1 MELARTSQLKTPYHG
16 IRPVYPAPCV
26 PRRIVSEDPE
36 KNQAEHSWE
45 GDYRPVSPE
54 GSQRP
59 AQVHVDPLQTEFLV
73 RLADTLNTT
82 LDLKTLLERT
92 ASLVRAVIDYR
103 IFAILLVNDRT
114 HDLRMRFQIGHKPE
128 AERMR
133 IRMGQGI
140 VGEVAQNRQPMLVN
154 DVTQASNYINVNPD
168 VRSELAV
175 PLITKN
181 RMIGVIDIQAEQPN
195 YFKPEHLHLLTLTAS
210 RIAGAIENARLY
222 TRVARQAQ
230 TLQMLNEIS
239 REITSI
245 LDPDELLQR
254 VGELVRRVIDYQM
267 FSIWLVNERDQVLE
281 NRLSIRSIHRS
292 DPKEKREES
301 RRSIWDSSPPEPPPL
316 TPPTSVLGEPQAP
329 DGPLGTTIPLGRGLV
344 GAAMQEKRVIFV
356 ADVRKDPRY
365 HMVNPETR
373 SEMTVPL
380 IYKGTAIGVLDIE
393 HTRLHYFTEDHERT
407 MTTLAAQIAISL
419 ENAQL
424 YQRVMQQE
432 QRLERDLA
440 MAREVQL
447 RLLPPAKP
455 QHKRAEFAA
464 RFLPARTIGGDL
476 YDFLPYD
483 ANRSAIALGDVS
495 GKAAPAALYAALV
508 SGIMRSVAS
517 QHLSPSEMLRT
528 LNDALQERRL
538 DSQYVTMLFGV
549 WNDENLTVQIANGGS
564 VQPLFCRGEEI
575 ETIRA
580 EGFPLGMF
588 PNATWDEFSISTQ
601 PGDSVVFFSDGIVD
615 AQNSAGE
622 MFGNDRL
629 IATVK
634 KNHHKSA
641 SKLAESILN
650 DVGRFQGKR
659 DRFDDETVVVLRV
672 I

>member
-1 MELARTSQLKTPYHG
+1 MAKFGDALRA
-16 IRPVYPAPCV
+16 PAV
-26 PRRIVSEDPE
+26 VGLPRRVVSEDPQQ
-36 KNQAEHSWE
+36 NPPQHVWE
-45 GDYRPVSPE
+45 GDYRPVSPQA
-54 GSQRP
+54 SQRSG
-59 AQVHVDPLQTEFLV
+59 QVQVDPLQTEFLV

-82 LDLKTLLERT
+82 LDLRTLLERT

-103 IFAILLVNDRT
+103 IFAILLYNDRT
-114 HDLRMRFQIGHKPE
+114 NDLRMRFQIGHKPE
-128 AERMR
+128 IERMR
-133 IRMGQGI
+133 IRLGQGI
-140 VGEVAQNRQPMLVN
+140 VGEVAQSRQPMLIN
-154 DVTQASNYINVNPD
+154 DVSLESNYINANPD

-181 RMIGVIDIQAEQPN
+181 RMIGVIDIQSEQLN
-195 YFKPEHLHLLTLTAS
+195 YFKQEHLHLLTLTAS

-230 TLQMLNEIS
+230 TLQVLNEIS

-254 VGELVRRVIDYQM
+254 VGQLVRRIIDYQM
-267 FSIWLVNERDQVLE
+267 FSIWLVNDRDQVLE
-281 NRLSIRSIHRS
+281 NRLSMRFTHRS
-292 DPKEKREES
+292 DSRDKEKEPPPEEPK
-301 RRSIWDSSPPEPPPL
+301 RTIWDSSPPMVAPVMPPS
-316 TPPTSVLGEPQAP
+316 SVLGLAENS
-329 DGPLGTTIPLGRGLV
+329 GVVGTTIPLDRGLV
-344 GAAMQEKRVIFV
+344 GAAIREKRVIHV

-380 IYKGTAIGVLDIE
+380 LYKGTAIGVLDIE
-393 HTRLHYFTEDHERT
+393 HSRLHYFTEDHERA

-424 YQRVMQQE
+424 YQRVTQQE

-476 YDFLPYD
+476 YDFLQYD
-483 ANRSAIALGDVS
+483 PNRSAIALGDVS

-517 QHLSPSEMLRT
+517 QHPTPSQMLRT

-549 WNDENLTVQIANGGS
+549 WNDENLTIQIANGGS

-588 PNATWDEFSISTQ
+588 PNATWEEFSISTQ

-622 MFGNDRL
+622 MFGTDRL

-634 KNHHKSA
+634 KHHHKSA
-641 SKLAESILN
+641 SRLAESILT

>member
-1 MELARTSQLKTPYHG
+1 
-16 IRPVYPAPCV
+16 
-26 PRRIVSEDPE
+26 VSEDPE
-36 KNQAEHSWE
+36 QNPAEQSWE

-54 GSQRP
+54 AAQRS
-59 AQVHVDPLQTEFLV
+59 AQVQVDPLQTEFLV

-128 AERMR
+128 VERMR

-140 VGEVAQNRQPMLVN
+140 VGEVAQSRQAKLVN
-154 DVTQASNYINVNPD
+154 DVTRAENYINANPD

-230 TLQMLNEIS
+230 TLQVLNEIS

-254 VGELVRRVIDYQM
+254 VGQLVRRIIDYQM
-267 FSIWLVNERDQVLE
+267 FSVWLVNDRDQTLE
-281 NRLSIRSIHRS
+281 NRLSIRFTHRS
-292 DPKEKREES
+292 DAKEKRDEP
-301 RRSIWDSSPPEPPPL
+301 RRSIWDSSPPEPPPVAA
-316 TPPTSVLGEPQAP
+316 SDVAHGEARN
-329 DGPLGTTIPLGRGLV
+329 GALIGATIPMERGLV
-344 GAAMQEKRVIFV
+344 GAAMREKRVIYV
-356 ADVRKDPRY
+356 ADVRKDSRY

-380 IYKGTAIGVLDIE
+380 IYKGTAVGVLDIE
-393 HTRLHYFTEDHERT
+393 HTRLHYFTEDHERA
-407 MTTLAAQIAISL
+407 MTTLAAQIAIAL
-419 ENAQL
+419 ENARL

-447 RLLPPAKP
+447 RLLPPTKP

-495 GKAAPAALYAALV
+495 GKAAAAALYAALV

-517 QHLSPSEMLRT
+517 QHLSPSEMLKT
-528 LNDALQERRL
+528 LNDTLQERKL

-549 WNDENLTVQIANGGS
+549 WNDENLTIQIANGGS
-564 VQPLFCRGEEI
+564 VQPLFCHGEEI

-588 PNATWDEFSISTQ
+588 PNATWEEFSIATQ
-601 PGDSVVFFSDGIVD
+601 PGDSVLFFSDGIVD
-615 AQNSAGE
+615 AQNAAGE

-634 KNHHKSA
+634 KHQHKSA
-641 SKLAESILN
+641 SKLAESILA

>member
-1 MELARTSQLKTPYHG
+1 
-16 IRPVYPAPCV
+16 
-26 PRRIVSEDPE
+26 
-36 KNQAEHSWE
+36 
-45 GDYRPVSPE
+45 
-54 GSQRP
+54 
-59 AQVHVDPLQTEFLV
+59 
-73 RLADTLNTT
+73 
-82 LDLKTLLERT
+82 
-92 ASLVRAVIDYR
+92 
-103 IFAILLVNDRT
+103 
-114 HDLRMRFQIGHKPE
+114 
-128 AERMR
+128 MR
-133 IRMGQGI
+133 IEMGQGI
-140 VGEVAQNRQPMLVN
+140 VGEVAQSRQAMLVN
-154 DVTQASNYINVNPD
+154 DVTTAENYINANPD

-230 TLQMLNEIS
+230 TLQVLNEIS

-245 LDPDELLQR
+245 LDPSELLQR
-254 VGELVRRVIDYQM
+254 VGQLIRRIIDYQM

-281 NRLSIRSIHRS
+281 NRLSIRFVHR
-292 DPKEKREES
+292 DTKEKQEP
-301 RRSIWDSSPPEPPPL
+301 RRTIWDSSPPELP
-316 TPPTSVLGEPQAP
+316 GGAPQAA
-329 DGPLGTTIPLGRGLV
+329 GLMENSAVIGTTIPLDRGLV
-344 GAAMQEKRVIFV
+344 GAAIREKRVIHV
-356 ADVRKDPRY
+356 PDVRKDARY

-380 IYKGTAIGVLDIE
+380 IYKGTAIGVLDVE
-393 HTRLHYFTEDHERT
+393 HTRLHYFTEDHERA
-407 MTTLAAQIAISL
+407 MTTLAAQIAIAV

-424 YQRVMQQE
+424 YQRVAQQE

-455 QHKRAEFAA
+455 QHKRAEFAS

-495 GKAAPAALYAALV
+495 GKAAAAALYAALV
-508 SGIMRSVAS
+508 SGIMRSVAP
-517 QHLSPSEMLRT
+517 QHLSPSEMLKT
-528 LNDALQERRL
+528 LNDALQERKL

-549 WNDENLTVQIANGGS
+549 WNDENLTMQIANGGS

-588 PNATWDEFSISTQ
+588 PNATWEEFSIATQ

-615 AQNSAGE
+615 AQNATGE

-629 IATVK
+629 IETVRK
-634 KNHHKSA
+634 HHHKSA
-641 SKLAESILN
+641 SRLAESILT

>member
-1 MELARTSQLKTPYHG
+1 M
-16 IRPVYPAPCV
+16 
-26 PRRIVSEDPE
+26 SEDPRQ
-36 KNQAEHSWE
+36 NPPEHEWE
-45 GDYRPVSPE
+45 GDYRPVSAE
-54 GSQRP
+54 AGQRTG
-59 AQVHVDPLQTEFLV
+59 QIHVDPLQTEFLV

-92 ASLVRAVIDYR
+92 ASMVRAVIDYR
-103 IFAILLVNDRT
+103 IFAILLYNDRT

-128 AERMR
+128 IERMR

-140 VGEVAQNRQPMLVN
+140 VGEVAQNRQAMLIN
-154 DVTQASNYINVNPD
+154 DVTQAHNYINANPG
-168 VRSELAV
+168 VRSELSV

-181 RMIGVIDIQAEQPN
+181 RMIGVIDIQSEQPN
-195 YFKPEHLHLLTLTAS
+195 YFTQEHLHLLTLTAS

-230 TLQMLNEIS
+230 TLHVLNEIS

-245 LDPDELLQR
+245 LDPDELLRKVAQM
-254 VGELVRRVIDYQM
+254 VRRIIDYQM
-267 FSIWLVNERDQVLE
+267 FSIWLVNERDQVLV
-281 NRLSIRSIHRS
+281 NRLSIRFTQRS
-292 DPKEKREES
+292 DAKEKEKEAAPEEPK
-301 RRSIWDSSPPEPPPL
+301 RTIWDSSPPMVTPLAPPS
-316 TPPTSVLGEPQAP
+316 SVSGLAENS
-329 DGPLGTTIPLGRGLV
+329 DVVGTTIPIERGLV
-344 GAAMQEKRVIFV
+344 GAAIREKRVIHV
-356 ADVRKDPRY
+356 ADVRKDARY

-380 IYKGTAIGVLDIE
+380 VYKGTAIGVLDIE
-393 HTRLHYFTEDHERT
+393 HSRLHYFTEDHERA
-407 MTTLAAQIAISL
+407 MTTLAAQIAIAL

-424 YQRVMQQE
+424 YQRVTLQE

-447 RLLPPAKP
+447 RLLPPVKP

-476 YDFLPYD
+476 YDFLQYD
-483 ANRSAIALGDVS
+483 GNRSAIALGDVS

-508 SGIMRSVAS
+508 SGIMRSVANR
-517 QHLSPSEMLRT
+517 HLSPSEMLRT
-528 LNDALQERRL
+528 LNDALQERKL
-538 DSQYVTMLFGV
+538 DSQYVTMLFGL
-549 WNDENLTVQIANGGS
+549 WNDENLTIQIANGGS

-588 PNATWDEFSISTQ
+588 PNATWEEFSISTQ

-615 AQNSAGE
+615 AQNAAGE

-629 IATVK
+629 VATVK
-634 KNHHKSA
+634 KHHHKSA
-641 SKLAESILN
+641 SRLAESILT

>member
-1 MELARTSQLKTPYHG
+1 MT
-16 IRPVYPAPCV
+16 
-26 PRRIVSEDPE
+26 EDPHQ
-36 KNQAEHSWE
+36 NPAENEWE

-54 GSQRP
+54 ASQRP
-59 AQVHVDPLQTEFLV
+59 PQVQVDPLQTEFLI
-73 RLADTLNTT
+73 RLADALNTT

-103 IFAILLVNDRT
+103 IFAILLFNDRT
-114 HDLRMRFQIGHKPE
+114 NDLRMRFQIGHKPE
-128 AERMR
+128 VERMR

-140 VGEVAQNRQPMLVN
+140 VGEVAQSRQPMLVN
-154 DVTQASNYINVNPD
+154 DVSKASNYIDANLGVQ
-168 VRSELAV
+168 SELAV

-181 RMIGVIDIQAEQPN
+181 RMIGVIDIQSEQLN
-195 YFKPEHLHLLTLTAS
+195 YFKQEHLHLLTLTAS

-230 TLQMLNEIS
+230 TLQVLNEIS

-245 LDPDELLQR
+245 LDPDELLQK
-254 VGELVRRVIDYQM
+254 VGQLVRRIIDYQM
-267 FSIWLVNERDQVLE
+267 FSVWLVNDSQQALV
-281 NRLSIRSIHRS
+281 NRLSIRFTHRS
-292 DPKEKREES
+292 DAKGKEKDNQEEPK
-301 RRSIWDSSPPEPPPL
+301 RTIWDSSPPMVSSPLIPPSSIMGL
-316 TPPTSVLGEPQAP
+316 AENSDAI
-329 DGPLGTTIPLGRGLV
+329 GTTIPIERGLV
-344 GAAMQEKRVIFV
+344 GAAIRERRVIHV
-356 ADVRKDPRY
+356 ADVRKDSRY
-365 HMVNPETR
+365 HMVNPDTR

-393 HTRLHYFTEDHERT
+393 HTRLHYFTEDHERA
-407 MTTLAAQIAISL
+407 MTTLAAQIAIAL

-424 YQRVMQQE
+424 YQRVAQQE

-476 YDFLPYD
+476 YDFLQYD
-483 ANRSAIALGDVS
+483 VNRSAIALGDVS

-508 SGIMRSVAS
+508 SGIMRSVANR
-517 QHLSPSEMLRT
+517 HLSPSEMLRT
-528 LNDALQERRL
+528 LNDALQERKL
-538 DSQYVTMLFGV
+538 DSQYVTMLYGL

-588 PNATWDEFSISTQ
+588 PNATWEEFSISTQ

-615 AQNSAGE
+615 AQNAAGE
-622 MFGNDRL
+622 MFGAERL

-634 KNHHKSA
+634 KHHHKSA
-641 SKLAESILN
+641 SRLAESILT

>member
-1 MELARTSQLKTPYHG
+1 
-16 IRPVYPAPCV
+16 
-26 PRRIVSEDPE
+26 
-36 KNQAEHSWE
+36 
-45 GDYRPVSPE
+45 
-54 GSQRP
+54 
-59 AQVHVDPLQTEFLV
+59 
-73 RLADTLNTT
+73 
-82 LDLKTLLERT
+82 
-92 ASLVRAVIDYR
+92 
-103 IFAILLVNDRT
+103 
-114 HDLRMRFQIGHKPE
+114 
-128 AERMR
+128 
-133 IRMGQGI
+133 
-140 VGEVAQNRQPMLVN
+140 
-154 DVTQASNYINVNPD
+154 
-168 VRSELAV
+168 
-175 PLITKN
+175 
-181 RMIGVIDIQAEQPN
+181 MIGVIDIQAEQPD

-230 TLQMLNEIS
+230 TLQVLNEIS

-245 LDPDELLQR
+245 LDPDELLQK
-254 VGELVRRVIDYQM
+254 VGQLVRRIIDYQM
-267 FSIWLVNERDQVLE
+267 FSIWLVNDRDQVLE
-281 NRLSIRSIHRS
+281 NRLSIRHVPTHRS
-292 DPKEKREES
+292 EAKEKSEP
-301 RRSIWDSSPPEPPPL
+301 RRSIWDSSPPEPPVPA
-316 TPPTSVLGEPQAP
+316 PAPTSTPGLAENSAV
-329 DGPLGTTIPLGRGLV
+329 GTTIPLERGLV
-344 GAAMQEKRVIFV
+344 GAAIREKRVIHV
-356 ADVRKDPRY
+356 PDVRKDSRY

-380 IYKGTAIGVLDIE
+380 IYKGTAIGVLDVE
-393 HTRLHYFTEDHERT
+393 HTRLHYFTEDHERA

-447 RLLPPAKP
+447 RLLPPARP

-476 YDFLPYD
+476 YDFLQYD
-483 ANRSAIALGDVS
+483 PNRSAIALGDVS

-528 LNDALQERRL
+528 LNDALQERKL
-538 DSQYVTMLFGV
+538 DSQYVTMLYGL
-549 WNDENLTVQIANGGS
+549 WNDENLTIQIANGGS

-588 PNATWDEFSISTQ
+588 PNATWEEFSISTQ

-634 KNHHKSA
+634 KHHHKSA
-641 SKLAESILN
+641 TKLAESILT
-650 DVGRFQGKR
+650 DVGRFQGKK

>member
-1 MELARTSQLKTPYHG
+1 VT
-16 IRPVYPAPCV
+16 
-26 PRRIVSEDPE
+26 EDPHQ
-36 KNQAEHSWE
+36 NPAENEWE

-54 GSQRP
+54 ASQRP
-59 AQVHVDPLQTEFLV
+59 PQVQVDPLQTEFLI
-73 RLADTLNTT
+73 RLADALNTT

-103 IFAILLVNDRT
+103 IFAILLFNDRT
-114 HDLRMRFQIGHKPE
+114 NDLRMRFQIGHKPE
-128 AERMR
+128 VERMR

-140 VGEVAQNRQPMLVN
+140 VGEVAQSRQPMLVN
-154 DVTQASNYINVNPD
+154 DVSKASNYIDANLGVQ
-168 VRSELAV
+168 SELAV

-181 RMIGVIDIQAEQPN
+181 RMIGVIDIQSEQLN
-195 YFKPEHLHLLTLTAS
+195 YFKQEHLHLLTLTAS

-230 TLQMLNEIS
+230 TLQVLNEIS

-245 LDPDELLQR
+245 LDPDELLQK
-254 VGELVRRVIDYQM
+254 VGQLVRRIIDYQM
-267 FSIWLVNERDQVLE
+267 FSVWLVNDSQQALV
-281 NRLSIRSIHRS
+281 NRLSIRFTHRS
-292 DPKEKREES
+292 DAKGKEKDNQEEPK
-301 RRSIWDSSPPEPPPL
+301 RTIWDSSPPMVSSPLIPPSSIMGL
-316 TPPTSVLGEPQAP
+316 AENSDAI
-329 DGPLGTTIPLGRGLV
+329 GTTIPIERGLV
-344 GAAMQEKRVIFV
+344 GAAIREKRVIHV
-356 ADVRKDPRY
+356 SDVRKDSRY
-365 HMVNPETR
+365 HMVNPDTR

-393 HTRLHYFTEDHERT
+393 HTRLHYFTEDHERA
-407 MTTLAAQIAISL
+407 MTTLAAQIAIAL

-424 YQRVMQQE
+424 YQRVAQQE

-476 YDFLPYD
+476 YDFLQYD
-483 ANRSAIALGDVS
+483 VNRSAIALGDVS

-508 SGIMRSVAS
+508 SGIMRSVANR
-517 QHLSPSEMLRT
+517 HLSPSEMLRT
-528 LNDALQERRL
+528 LNDALQERKL
-538 DSQYVTMLFGV
+538 DSQYVTMLYGL

-588 PNATWDEFSISTQ
+588 PNATWEEFSISTQ

-615 AQNSAGE
+615 AQNAAGE
-622 MFGNDRL
+622 MFGAERL

-634 KNHHKSA
+634 KHHHKSA
-641 SKLAESILN
+641 SRLAESILT

>member
-1 MELARTSQLKTPYHG
+1 VT
-16 IRPVYPAPCV
+16 
-26 PRRIVSEDPE
+26 EDPE
-36 KNQAEHSWE
+36 QNPTEQSWE

-59 AQVHVDPLQTEFLV
+59 AQVQVDPLQTEFLV

-114 HDLRMRFQIGHKPE
+114 HDLRMRFQIGHPPE
-128 AERMR
+128 VERMR

-140 VGEVAQNRQPMLVN
+140 VGEVAQSRQPMLVN
-154 DVTQASNYINVNPD
+154 DVTKAENYINANPG

-181 RMIGVIDIQAEQPN
+181 HVIGVIDIQAEQPD

-230 TLQMLNEIS
+230 TLQVLNEIS

-245 LDPDELLQR
+245 LDPDELLQK
-254 VGELVRRVIDYQM
+254 VGQLVRRIIDYQM
-267 FSIWLVNERDQVLE
+267 FSIWLVNDRDQVLE
-281 NRLSIRSIHRS
+281 NRLSIRHVPTHRS
-292 DPKEKREES
+292 ETKEKSEL
-301 RRSIWDSSPPEPPPL
+301 RRSIWDSSPPEPPVPA
-316 TPPTSVLGEPQAP
+316 PAPTSTPGLAENSAV
-329 DGPLGTTIPLGRGLV
+329 GTTIPVERGLV
-344 GAAMQEKRVIFV
+344 GAAIREKRVIHV
-356 ADVRKDPRY
+356 PDVRKDSRY

-380 IYKGTAIGVLDIE
+380 IYKGRAIGVLDLE
-393 HTRLHYFTEDHERT
+393 HSRLHYFTEDHERA

-476 YDFLPYD
+476 YDFLQYD
-483 ANRSAIALGDVS
+483 PNRSAIALGDVS

-528 LNDALQERRL
+528 LNDALQERKL
-538 DSQYVTMLFGV
+538 DSQYVTMLYGL
-549 WNDENLTVQIANGGS
+549 WNDENLTIQIANGGS

-588 PNATWDEFSISTQ
+588 PNATWEEFSISTQ

-634 KNHHKSA
+634 KHHHKSA
-641 SKLAESILN
+641 SKLAESILT
-650 DVGRFQGKR
+650 DVGRFQGKKE
-659 DRFDDETVVVLRV
+659 RFDDETVVVLRV

>member
-1 MELARTSQLKTPYHG
+1 VSDDPRQKT
-16 IRPVYPAPCV
+16 
-26 PRRIVSEDPE
+26 
-36 KNQAEHSWE
+36 AEPTWE

-54 GSQRP
+54 AQRP
-59 AQVHVDPLQTEFLV
+59 TQVHVDPLQTEFLV

-92 ASLVRAVIDYR
+92 AAMVRAVIDYR

-128 AERMR
+128 IERMR

-140 VGEVAQNRQPMLVN
+140 VGEAAQTRQPKLVN
-154 DVTQASNYINVNPD
+154 DVTTAENYINANPD

-195 YFKPEHLHLLTLTAS
+195 YFTPEHLRLLTLTAS

-230 TLQMLNEIS
+230 TLQVLNEIS

-254 VGELVRRVIDYQM
+254 VGQLVRRIIDYQM
-267 FSIWLVNERDQVLE
+267 FSVWLVNERDNSLE
-281 NRLSIRSIHRS
+281 NRLSIRFTPRS
-292 DPKEKREES
+292 DAKEKRDEP
-301 RRSIWDSSPPEPPPL
+301 RRSIWDSSPPEPPASGASDL
-316 TPPTSVLGEPQAP
+316 AQGEARN
-329 DGPLGTTIPLGRGLV
+329 DALIGVTIPLERGLV
-344 GAAMQEKRVIFV
+344 GAAMREKRVIYV
-356 ADVRKDPRY
+356 ADVRKDSRY

-380 IYKGTAIGVLDIE
+380 IYKGRAVGVLDIE
-393 HTRLHYFTEDHERT
+393 HTRLHYFTEDHERA
-407 MTTLAAQIAISL
+407 MTTLAAQIAIAL
-419 ENAQL
+419 ENARL

-447 RLLPPAKP
+447 RLLPPTKP

-495 GKAAPAALYAALV
+495 GKAAAAALYAALV

-517 QHLSPSEMLRT
+517 QHLSPSEMLKT
-528 LNDALQERRL
+528 LNDALQERKL

-549 WNDENLTVQIANGGS
+549 WNDENLTIQIANGGS

-588 PNATWDEFSISTQ
+588 PNATWEEFSIATQ
-601 PGDSVVFFSDGIVD
+601 PGDSVIFFSDGIVD
-615 AQNSAGE
+615 AQNAAGE

-634 KNHHKSA
+634 KYQHKSA
-641 SKLAESILN
+641 SKLAESILT
-650 DVGRFQGKR
+650 DVGKFQGKR

>member
-1 MELARTSQLKTPYHG
+1 MA
-16 IRPVYPAPCV
+16 IV
-26 PRRIVSEDPE
+26 PSAGAAVRQQENRDRIVTEDPE
-36 KNQAEHSWE
+36 QNPAEQSWE
-45 GDYRPVSPE
+45 GDYRPVSAE

-59 AQVHVDPLQTEFLV
+59 AQIHVDPLQTEFLV
-73 RLADTLNTT
+73 RLADALNTT
-82 LDLKTLLERT
+82 LDLKALLERT

-103 IFAILLVNDRT
+103 IFAILLYNDRT

-128 AERMR
+128 VERMR

-140 VGEVAQNRQPMLVN
+140 VGEVAQNRQAMLVN
-154 DVTQASNYINVNPD
+154 DVTQAHNYINVNPE

-181 RMIGVIDIQAEQPN
+181 RMIGVIDIQSEQSN
-195 YFKPEHLHLLTLTAS
+195 YFTQEHLHLLTLTAS

-230 TLQMLNEIS
+230 TLQVLNEIS

-254 VGELVRRVIDYQM
+254 VGHLVRRIIDYQM
-267 FSIWLVNERDQVLE
+267 FSIWLINPRDEVLE
-281 NRLSIRSIHRS
+281 NRLSMRFVHRS
-292 DPKEKREES
+292 DTKEKREKREEP
-301 RRSIWDSSPPEPPPL
+301 RRTIWDSSPPEPALPLVPPG
-316 TPPTSVLGEPQAP
+316 SVLGEPIENTA
-329 DGPLGTTIPLGRGLV
+329 PLGTTIPLDRGLV
-344 GAAMQEKRVIFV
+344 GAALREKRVINI
-356 ADVRKDPRY
+356 ADVRKDDRY
-365 HMVNPETR
+365 HLVNPETR

-380 IYKGTAIGVLDIE
+380 IYKGTAVGVLDIE
-393 HTRLHYFTEDHERT
+393 HSRLHYFTEDHERAL
-407 MTTLAAQIAISL
+407 TTLAAQIAIAL

-424 YQRVMQQE
+424 YQRVAQQE

-447 RLLPPAKP
+447 RLLPPARP

-495 GKAAPAALYAALV
+495 GKAAAAALYAALV
-508 SGIMRSVAS
+508 SGIMRSVS
-517 QHLSPSEMLRT
+517 NRHLSPSEMLKT
-528 LNDALQERRL
+528 LNDALQERKL
-538 DSQYVTMLFGV
+538 DSQYVTMLFAV

-588 PNATWDEFSISTQ
+588 PSGTWDEFSISTQ

-615 AQNSAGE
+615 AQNAEGE

-634 KNHHKSA
+634 KNQHKSA

>member
-1 MELARTSQLKTPYHG
+1 VT
-16 IRPVYPAPCV
+16 
-26 PRRIVSEDPE
+26 EDPQQ
-36 KNQAEHSWE
+36 NPAEHQWE

-54 GSQRP
+54 ASQRSG
-59 AQVHVDPLQTEFLV
+59 QVQVDPLQTEFLV

-92 ASLVRAVIDYR
+92 ASLVRAVIDYK
-103 IFAILLVNDRT
+103 IFAILLYNDRT
-114 HDLRMRFQIGHKPE
+114 NDLRMRFQIGHKPE
-128 AERMR
+128 IERMR

-154 DVTQASNYINVNPD
+154 DVSKTSNYINANPD

-195 YFKPEHLHLLTLTAS
+195 YFKQEHLHLLTLTAS

-230 TLQMLNEIS
+230 TLQVLNEIS

-245 LDPDELLQR
+245 LDPDPLLQR
-254 VGELVRRVIDYQM
+254 VAQLVRRIIDYQM
-267 FSIWLVNERDQVLE
+267 FSVWLVNERDQVLV
-281 NRLSIRSIHRS
+281 NRLSIRFTQRS
-292 DPKEKREES
+292 DTKEKEKEHPPEEPK
-301 RRSIWDSSPPEPPPL
+301 RTIWDSSPPMTATPLAPP
-316 TPPTSVLGEPQAP
+316 SYPQGLAENT
-329 DGPLGTTIPLGRGLV
+329 DVVGTTIPIERGLV
-344 GAAMQEKRVIFV
+344 GAAIREKRVIHV
-356 ADVRKDPRY
+356 ADVRRDSRY

-393 HTRLHYFTEDHERT
+393 HTRLHYFTEDHERA
-407 MTTLAAQIAISL
+407 MTTLAAQIAIAL

-424 YQRVMQQE
+424 YQRVTQQE

-447 RLLPPAKP
+447 RLLPPLKP

-483 ANRSAIALGDVS
+483 VNRSAIALGDVS

-508 SGIMRSVAS
+508 SGIMRSVANR
-517 QHLSPSEMLRT
+517 HLSPSEMLRT

-538 DSQYVTMLFGV
+538 DSQYVTMLFGL
-549 WNDENLTVQIANGGS
+549 WNDENLTIQIANGGS

-588 PNATWDEFSISTQ
+588 PNATWEEFSISTQ

-615 AQNSAGE
+615 AQNSAGD
-622 MFGNDRL
+622 MFGTERL

-634 KNHHKSA
+634 KHHHKSA
-641 SKLAESILN
+641 SRLAESILT

>member
-1 MELARTSQLKTPYHG
+1 VQ
-16 IRPVYPAPCV
+16 
-26 PRRIVSEDPE
+26 
-36 KNQAEHSWE
+36 
-45 GDYRPVSPE
+45 
-54 GSQRP
+54 
-59 AQVHVDPLQTEFLV
+59 VDPLQTEFLV
-73 RLADTLNTT
+73 RLADALNTT

-114 HDLRMRFQIGHKPE
+114 HDLRMRFQIGHPPE
-128 AERMR
+128 VERMR

-140 VGEVAQNRQPMLVN
+140 VGEVAQSRQPMLVN
-154 DVTQASNYINVNPD
+154 DVTKAENYINANPG

-181 RMIGVIDIQAEQPN
+181 HVIGVIDIQAEQPD

-230 TLQMLNEIS
+230 TLQVLNEIS

-245 LDPDELLQR
+245 LDPDELLQK
-254 VGELVRRVIDYQM
+254 VGQLVRRIIDYQM
-267 FSIWLVNERDQVLE
+267 FSIWLVNDRDQVLE
-281 NRLSIRSIHRS
+281 NRLSIRHVPTHRS
-292 DPKEKREES
+292 ETKEKSEL
-301 RRSIWDSSPPEPPPL
+301 RRSIWDSSPPEPPVPA
-316 TPPTSVLGEPQAP
+316 PAPTSTPGLAENSAV
-329 DGPLGTTIPLGRGLV
+329 GTTIPVERGLV
-344 GAAMQEKRVIFV
+344 GAAIREKRVIHV
-356 ADVRKDPRY
+356 PDVRKDSRY

-380 IYKGTAIGVLDIE
+380 IYKGRAIGVLDLE
-393 HTRLHYFTEDHERT
+393 HSRLHYFTEDHERA

-476 YDFLPYD
+476 YDFLQYD
-483 ANRSAIALGDVS
+483 PNRSAIALGDVS

-528 LNDALQERRL
+528 LNDALQERKL
-538 DSQYVTMLFGV
+538 DSQYVTMLYGL
-549 WNDENLTVQIANGGS
+549 WNDENLTIQIANGGS

-588 PNATWDEFSISTQ
+588 PNATWEEFSISTQ

-634 KNHHKSA
+634 KHHHKSA
-641 SKLAESILN
+641 SKLAESILT
-650 DVGRFQGKR
+650 DVGRFQGKKE
-659 DRFDDETVVVLRV
+659 RFDDETVVVLRV

>member
-1 MELARTSQLKTPYHG
+1 M
-16 IRPVYPAPCV
+16 
-26 PRRIVSEDPE
+26 SEDPE

-54 GSQRP
+54 AAPRP
-59 AQVHVDPLQTEFLV
+59 AQVQVDPLQTEFLV

-128 AERMR
+128 VERMR
-133 IRMGQGI
+133 IRMGEGI
-140 VGEVAQNRQPMLVN
+140 VGEVAQTRKPMLVN
-154 DVTQASNYINVNPD
+154 DVTKASNYINANPE

-267 FSIWLVNERDQVLE
+267 FSIWLVNGRDQVLE

-292 DPKEKREES
+292 ESKEKREES

-329 DGPLGTTIPLGRGLV
+329 DGPLGTTIPLERGLV
-344 GAAMQEKRVIFV
+344 GAAMREKRVIFV
-356 ADVRKDPRY
+356 SDVRKDPRY

-641 SKLAESILN
+641 SKLAESILS

>member
-1 MELARTSQLKTPYHG
+1 
-16 IRPVYPAPCV
+16 
-26 PRRIVSEDPE
+26 
-36 KNQAEHSWE
+36 
-45 GDYRPVSPE
+45 
-54 GSQRP
+54 
-59 AQVHVDPLQTEFLV
+59 
-73 RLADTLNTT
+73 
-82 LDLKTLLERT
+82 
-92 ASLVRAVIDYR
+92 VIDYR

-128 AERMR
+128 VERMR

-140 VGEVAQNRQPMLVN
+140 VGEVAQSRQPMLVN
-154 DVTQASNYINVNPD
+154 DVTKTENYINANPG

-181 RMIGVIDIQAEQPN
+181 RIIGVIDIQAEQPD

-230 TLQMLNEIS
+230 TLQVLNEIS

-245 LDPDELLQR
+245 LDPDELLQK
-254 VGELVRRVIDYQM
+254 VGQLVRRIIDYQM
-267 FSIWLVNERDQVLE
+267 FSIWLVNDRDQMLE
-281 NRLSIRSIHRS
+281 NRLSIRHVHTHR
-292 DPKEKREES
+292 PETKEKSEAK
-301 RRSIWDSSPPEPPPL
+301 RSIWDSSPPEPP
-316 TPPTSVLGEPQAP
+316 TPPPVPNPAP
-329 DGPLGTTIPLGRGLV
+329 ALAENSAVVGTTIPLERGLV
-344 GAAMQEKRVIFV
+344 GAAIREKRVIHV
-356 ADVRKDPRY
+356 PDVRKDSRY

-380 IYKGTAIGVLDIE
+380 IYKGTAIGVLDVE
-393 HTRLHYFTEDHERT
+393 HTRLHYFTEDHERA

-476 YDFLPYD
+476 YDFLQYD
-483 ANRSAIALGDVS
+483 PNRSAIALGDVS

-528 LNDALQERRL
+528 LNDALQERKL
-538 DSQYVTMLFGV
+538 DSQYVTMLYGL
-549 WNDENLTVQIANGGS
+549 WNDENLTIQIANGGS

-588 PNATWDEFSISTQ
+588 PNATWEEFSISTQ

-615 AQNSAGE
+615 AQNVAGE

-634 KNHHKSA
+634 KHQHKSA
-641 SKLAESILN
+641 SKLAESILT
-650 DVGRFQGKR
+650 DVGRFQGKK

>member
-1 MELARTSQLKTPYHG
+1 MT
-16 IRPVYPAPCV
+16 
-26 PRRIVSEDPE
+26 EDPQQ
-36 KNQAEHSWE
+36 NPAEHQWE

-54 GSQRP
+54 ASQRSG
-59 AQVHVDPLQTEFLV
+59 QVQVDPLQTEFLV

-92 ASLVRAVIDYR
+92 ASLVRAVIDYK
-103 IFAILLVNDRT
+103 IFAILLYNDRT
-114 HDLRMRFQIGHKPE
+114 NDLRMRFQIGHKPE
-128 AERMR
+128 IERMR

-154 DVTQASNYINVNPD
+154 DVSKTSNYINANPD

-195 YFKPEHLHLLTLTAS
+195 YFKQEHLHLLTLTAS

-230 TLQMLNEIS
+230 TLQVLNEIS

-245 LDPDELLQR
+245 LDPDPLLQR
-254 VGELVRRVIDYQM
+254 VAQLVRRIIDYQM
-267 FSIWLVNERDQVLE
+267 FSVWLVNERDQVLV
-281 NRLSIRSIHRS
+281 NRLSIRFTQRS
-292 DPKEKREES
+292 DTKEKEKEHPPEEPK
-301 RRSIWDSSPPEPPPL
+301 RTIWDSSPPMTATPLAPP
-316 TPPTSVLGEPQAP
+316 SYPQGLAENT
-329 DGPLGTTIPLGRGLV
+329 DVVGTTIPIERGLV
-344 GAAMQEKRVIFV
+344 GAAIREKRVIHV
-356 ADVRKDPRY
+356 ADVRRDSRY

-393 HTRLHYFTEDHERT
+393 HTRLHYFTEDHERA
-407 MTTLAAQIAISL
+407 MTTLAAQIAIAL

-424 YQRVMQQE
+424 YQRVTQQE

-447 RLLPPAKP
+447 RLLPPLKP

-483 ANRSAIALGDVS
+483 VNRSAIALGDVS

-508 SGIMRSVAS
+508 SGIMRSVANR
-517 QHLSPSEMLRT
+517 HLSPSEMLRT

-538 DSQYVTMLFGV
+538 DSQYVTMLFGL
-549 WNDENLTVQIANGGS
+549 WNDENLTIQIANGGS

-588 PNATWDEFSISTQ
+588 PNATWEEFSISTQ

-615 AQNSAGE
+615 AQNSAGD
-622 MFGNDRL
+622 MFGTERL

-634 KNHHKSA
+634 KHHHKSA
-641 SKLAESILN
+641 SRLAESILT